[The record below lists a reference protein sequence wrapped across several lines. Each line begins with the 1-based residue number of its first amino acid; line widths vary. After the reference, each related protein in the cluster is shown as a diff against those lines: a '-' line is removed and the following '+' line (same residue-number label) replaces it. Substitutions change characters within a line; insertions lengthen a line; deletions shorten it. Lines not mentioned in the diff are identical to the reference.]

1 MVRHDLPE
9 KGKMIKT
16 LNPIHTNTQKSC
28 ITSTSTKA
36 RLSPCLPEQLPR
48 EPVRF
53 AAPSPQKSAVVRR
66 AVTAVQCNR
75 TGSNLE
81 GGVDS
86 HTLQTIFRRNEKE
99 TKWKEK
105 VE

>member
-1 MVRHDLPE
+1 MKQALVPKPGSLPV
-9 KGKMIKT
+9 
-16 LNPIHTNTQKSC
+16 S
-28 ITSTSTKA
+28 
-36 RLSPCLPEQLPR
+36 EQLPR

-53 AAPSPQKSAVVRR
+53 VATSPPKSAVVHR

-105 VE
+105 VG